1 MVRRARHTTEKD
13 QDDETSRCSGPARE
27 VEDSRSEM
35 RSDKTPVEDERRT
48 FCETKT
54 RLEGT
59 GRLLRVYVVSC
70 WPLSSTK
77 RGMVRGKH
85 DRGLFPLL
93 IESRRVGADDSRNG
107 RLNNDSADE
116 NLWSSSQELETGV
129 GCSTRTLR
137 AA

>member
-1 MVRRARHTTEKD
+1 MTRIDKDDKTNRRA
-13 QDDETSRCSGPARE
+13 GPALAI
-27 VEDSRSEM
+27 EDDRSGM
-35 RSDKTPVEDERRT
+35 GSDKTPVEDERRT

-93 IESRRVGADDSRNG
+93 IESCRVGADDSRNG